1 MKDTR
6 KNKLVRWHILCNGEI
21 YETIY
26 TSYKAA
32 LKRMRYLDSAEW
44 ESNGE
49 PCDVKLEIIE
59 EFLEED
65 PYENK
70 ERG

>member
-1 MKDTR
+1 MKDR
-6 KNKLVRWHILCNGEI
+6 GEKNKLVRWHILCNGEV

-32 LKRMRYLDSAEW
+32 LKRMRWLDSEGW
-44 ESNGE
+44 VFNGE

-59 EFLEED
+59 ETLEED
-65 PYENK
+65 SYDK
-70 ERG
+70 

>member
-1 MKDTR
+1 MKR
-6 KNKLVRWHILCNGEI
+6 QRKKNKLVRWHILCNGEV

-32 LKRMRYLDSAEW
+32 LKRMLWLDNDGW
-44 ESNGE
+44 VCNGE

-59 EFLEED
+59 EPFEED
-65 PYENK
+65 SYDK
-70 ERG
+70 